1 METHNKPTRVT
12 GAAEALR
19 VVEGILWH
27 YENKEKGGRIVIEIT
42 VTEDTGVIRC
52 GFCNRVIERSG
63 RRKYCDGACRVA
75 AHRLRKKEGEAP
87 SNFR

>member
-42 VTEDTGVIRC
+42 VTEDLSLIHISLASTRRPIRSVK
-52 GFCNRVIERSG
+52 R
-63 RRKYCDGACRVA
+63 
-75 AHRLRKKEGEAP
+75 
-87 SNFR
+87 